1 MKYCSH
7 CGNEVD
13 EKAVICPKCG
23 VSQKEKKEKKP
34 IFKRWWFW
42 VIVGVLA
49 IAIIGGSSGNDDT
62 QNDTDKS
69 SVANNNVSNVETKPT
84 VVYEKVDLKTLMDD
98 LKANALKAE
107 KTYQNKYVEV
117 TGKISNFD
125 SDGKYIS
132 IEPVNADAWN
142 LDTAMCNIQN
152 DEQRDY
158 LLEKVIGDEV
168 TVKGKI
174 TSIGEILGY
183 TIKIDSVQ

>member
-1 MKYCSH
+1 MFSIPSPP
-7 CGNEVD
+7 
-13 EKAVICPKCG
+13 AP
-23 VSQKEKKEKKP
+23 
-34 IFKRWWFW
+34 
-42 VIVGVLA
+42 
-49 IAIIGGSSGNDDT
+49 
-62 QNDTDKS
+62 
-69 SVANNNVSNVETKPT
+69 
-84 VVYEKVDLKTLMDD
+84 
-98 LKANALKAE
+98 ANALKAE

-132 IEPVNADAWN
+132 IEPVDADAWN

-168 TVKGKI
+168 TVMGKI

>member
-69 SVANNNVSNVETKPT
+69 SVTNNVSNVETKPT

-132 IEPVNADAWN
+132 IEPVDADAWN